1 MNNRL
6 MFFIGALVI
15 FFSLFGASLTDV
27 IDEPIDIGLEKPT
40 EQIIEEVE
48 EVSNIVTSQEDK
60 VSLAIFNKIFADRLV
75 SYDTNQQQLN
85 DVYVLAA
92 KNYFKD
98 SLKNKYDDL
107 DNFLIKTLQSVTGDQ
122 IHVLSDQEKSDLQ
135 EKFYGISW
143 CLTN

>member
-1 MNNRL
+1 

-15 FFSLFGASLTDV
+15 FFSLFGTSLTDV
-27 IDEPIDIGLEKPT
+27 IDESIDIGLEKPS

-48 EVSNIVTSQEDK
+48 EVSNIVTSKDDR
-60 VSLAIFNKIFADRLV
+60 VSLAIFNKVFADRLV

-98 SLKNKYDDL
+98 SLKSKYDDL
-107 DNFLIKTLQSVTGDQ
+107 DNFLIKTLQSITGDQ

-143 CLTN
+143 CLVN

>member
-15 FFSLFGASLTDV
+15 FFSLFGTSLTDV
-27 IDEPIDIGLEKPT
+27 IDESIDIGLEKPS

-48 EVSNIVTSQEDK
+48 EVSNIVTSKDDR
-60 VSLAIFNKIFADRLV
+60 VSLAIFNKVFADRLV

-98 SLKNKYDDL
+98 SLKSKYDDL
-107 DNFLIKTLQSVTGDQ
+107 DNFLIKTLQSITGDQ

-143 CLTN
+143 CLVN